1 VIELLKCID
10 YIERPDIE
18 RLVCGIVKQAV
29 RDYKAATGVKKSYII
44 GASET
49 YGRAYLA
56 KDCEDFFKSK
66 WFINLTGIDGV
77 MFLEKVQAGQK
88 TTTKMQHRKR
98 RRRKDDKGDTE
109 EANN

>member
-1 VIELLKCID
+1 MIELSKCID

-66 WFINLTGIDGV
+66 WFINLTGIDGNK
-77 MFLEKVQAGQK
+77 FLERLRKEKAS
-88 TTTKMQHRKR
+88 TKLFHRERKESKR
-98 RRRKDDKGDTE
+98 H
-109 EANN
+109 